1 MNQRIDLERE
11 RWITVRALFDDLVD
25 LDPAARRAALARS
38 TLPQDLLA
46 EAQALLVAADEA
58 GDFLERGGTT
68 GLTGTAATL
77 QGYQSLATGTRIGAF
92 RIEALIGR
100 GGQGEVY
107 RAARADGQFEQVV
120 ALKLLRPEA
129 ADHVERFRTERQIL
143 AGLEHPVIARLIDGG
158 TAPDGRPY
166 LAMEFVEGVALTAYC
181 DERRL
186 GLKARLKLFQTVCDA
201 VAYAHRNLIVHR
213 DLKPGNVLVTPEG
226 QVKLLD
232 FGVAHILAETGNEA
246 LTQAIL
252 TTDYAAPEQFEG
264 RRPTTATDVYALGGI
279 LFELLTGRSPWRL
292 RDTPFAG
299 ALRLMQDAPPQP
311 SKVMARQAASPVPAE
326 QARGDLDVITQKAMR
341 YEPEAR
347 YESVAALSDDIERH
361 LSFLPVAARAGDFG
375 YRARRFLRRNRGRLL
390 ASSAVVVAL
399 AGGVGGMLWQA
410 QRTRAA
416 RQSAMVESE
425 RASAVRDY
433 VMLLLRTASGTGGP
447 SFATAK
453 QVLDATAAQLGKEAD
468 GGSVPLLGTL
478 GELYAELDDFNA
490 AAPLLERYIAM
501 SERAGDGRALANAR
515 QTLAAVSVRQGQL
528 DKAASL
534 LAEAKAF
541 WVLDAGAYAK
551 EQAEAA
557 GVEAGLLRER
567 GQRGEAIA
575 LLREAISRLSAVL
588 GDGGDGIAT
597 LQHNLGVHLL
607 EAGRPEQAEASFRT
621 AQDLLERQGR
631 TRSATSIGI
640 MNHRAA
646 TAFQRGDLAA
656 AETMWREAVVL
667 RRDLYGPSI
676 ALAALQLNLG
686 RLLLTTGRA
695 DEALPVLEEALAI
708 GTAFA
713 GETSP
718 ITIMLRQSRGLG
730 LLVRDRDSE
739 AAGEIDKA
747 LAAAGEAFG
756 AQHIYYGMA
765 LSVQAQLHLRAGDWA
780 RAKADIDA
788 SEEILDKA
796 GPAGAIHLVEV
807 RKLREILE
815 QNAQQPGTVQLP

>member
-1 MNQRIDLERE
+1 MKQPIDLERE
-11 RWITVRALFDDLVD
+11 RWIKVRALFDDLVE
-25 LDPAARRAALARS
+25 LAPAERQVALARS
-38 TLPQDLLA
+38 ILPRELLDEARALLA
-46 EAQALLVAADEA
+46 AADSA
-58 GDFLERGGTT
+58 GDFLERGGAT
-68 GLTGTAATL
+68 GLTGGVAATP
-77 QGYQSLATGTRIGAF
+77 GYQSLASGARVGAF
-92 RIEALIGR
+92 RVEALIGR

-143 AGLEHPVIARLIDGG
+143 AGLEHPAIARLIDGG

-166 LAMEFVEGVALTAYC
+166 LAMEFVDGAPITTYC
-181 DERRL
+181 AAGRL
-186 GLKARLKLFQTVCDA
+186 GLKARLRLFQTVCAA

-252 TTDYAAPEQFEG
+252 TPDYAAPEQFEG
-264 RRPTTATDVYALGGI
+264 RRPTTATDIYALGGI

-299 ALRLMQDAPPQP
+299 ALRIMQDAPPQP
-311 SKVMARQAASPVPAE
+311 SKVMARQEAPPVPGE
-326 QARGDLDVITQKAMR
+326 QVRGDLDVIIQKAMR

-347 YESVAALSDDIERH
+347 YESVAALSEDIERH
-361 LSFLPVAARAGDFG
+361 LVFLPVAARAGDFG

-390 ASSAVVVAL
+390 AATAVMVVL
-399 AGGVGGMLWQA
+399 AGGVGGVLWQA
-410 QRTRAA
+410 GKARAA
-416 RQSAMVESE
+416 RQSAIIESE

-433 VMLLLRTASGTGGP
+433 VMLLLRTASSAGGP

-453 QVLDATAAQLGKEAD
+453 QVLDATAAQLGREAN
-468 GGSVPLLGTL
+468 GGSVTLLGTL

-490 AAPLLERYIAM
+490 AAPLLERYIAIA
-501 SERAGDGRALANAR
+501 ERNGDGWALANAR
-515 QTLAAVSVRQGQL
+515 QTLAAVSVRRGQL
-528 DKAASL
+528 DQAAAL
-534 LAEAKAF
+534 LGQAKAF
-541 WVLDAGAYAK
+541 WAGDAGAYAR

-557 GVEAGLLRER
+557 GIEAGLLRER
-567 GQRGEAIA
+567 SQRDEAIA
-575 LLREAISRLSAVL
+575 LLRGAISRLSALL
-588 GDGGDGIAT
+588 GEGGDGIAT
-597 LQHNLGVHLL
+597 LHHNLGVHLL
-607 EAGRPEQAEASFRT
+607 EAGRRDEAEASLKT
-621 AQDLLERQGR
+621 AQHLLEQQGR
-631 TRSATSIGI
+631 TRSATGIGV
-640 MNHRAA
+640 MNNRAA
-646 TAFQRGDLAA
+646 IAFQRGDVAA
-656 AETMWREAVVL
+656 AEGMWREVIAL
-667 RRDLYGPSI
+667 RRELYGPSI

-695 DEALPVLEEALAI
+695 EEALPVLEEALAI

-718 ITIMLRQSRGLG
+718 VTIMLRQSRGLG
-730 LLVRDRDSE
+730 LLVRDRDGE
-739 AAGEIDKA
+739 AAVEIDKA
-747 LAAAGEAFG
+747 LAASAQAFG

-765 LSVQAQLHLRAGDWA
+765 LSVRAQLYLRAADWTRA
-780 RAKADIDA
+780 RADIDA
-788 SEEILDKA
+788 SEAILDRA
-796 GPAGAIHLVEV
+796 GPAGAVHLVEV

-815 QNAQQPGTVQLP
+815 QNAK